1 MADERTEDG
10 RMGRPAGAAGKEQ
23 GTGREKRWFA
33 CTFLAMAAALCGL
46 AGLTAWVDPF
56 FHYHKPQAGLAY
68 PIHNQRYMNDGIL
81 RHFDYEAVITGTSM
95 TENFKAS
102 DFERLWGVKTVK
114 TPFSGGSYKEI
125 NDSLARILRK
135 EKRVKYVVRC
145 LDYSMLLSDKDSMR
159 YEHDFYPWYLYD
171 DIPWND
177 VKYVLNK
184 SVLFDN
190 TLGVLKYT
198 KDGGTTTDFDT
209 YSNWNASYTFGKEPV
224 LKGYTRPGE
233 SAEQEGL
240 SMELKERIR
249 GSLEQNVLSLAR
261 ECPDTTFLVF
271 FSPYSIVYWDSLKQS
286 GTLRQH
292 IEAEREAIKALA
304 GQENIELYSFSD
316 CFELVCDLNNYKDM
330 AHYSEAVNAMIL
342 EWMHEGE
349 HRITAENYEAYLESI
364 EEFYFSYEYDA
375 RFEGE

>member
-1 MADERTEDG
+1 MTDERMPQPG
-10 RMGRPAGAAGKEQ
+10 RETKAE
-23 GTGREKRWFA
+23 GREKRWFA
-33 CTFLAMAAALCGL
+33 GTLLLLTAALCGL

-68 PIHNQRYMNDGIL
+68 PINNQRYMNDGIL

-95 TENFKAS
+95 TENFRAS

-114 TPFSGGSYKEI
+114 TPFSGGTYKEI
-125 NDSLARILRK
+125 NDSLARALRRGR
-135 EKRVKYVVRC
+135 RVKYVVRC
-145 LDYSMLLSDKDSMR
+145 LDYSMLLNDKDSMR
-159 YEHDFYPWYLYD
+159 YENDFYPWYLYD

-177 VKYVLNK
+177 VRYVLNK

-190 TLGVLKYT
+190 TLSVLKYT
-198 KDGGTTTDFDT
+198 KEGGATTDFDT

-224 LKGYTRPGE
+224 LKGYTRPGA
-233 SAEQEGL
+233 SGTQAEFSQ
-240 SMELKERIR
+240 ELKERMH

-261 ECPDTTFLVF
+261 EFPDTTFLLF

-286 GTLRQH
+286 GALEQH
-292 IEAEREAIKALA
+292 IEAEREAIEALT

-316 CFELVCDLNNYKDM
+316 CFELVCDLNNYKDT
-330 AHYSEAVNAMIL
+330 AHYGESVNGRML

-349 HRITAENYEAYLESI
+349 HRITKENYESYLKKI
-364 EEFYFSYEYDA
+364 EEFYSSYDYDA
-375 RFEGE
+375 IFEAE

>member
-1 MADERTEDG
+1 M
-10 RMGRPAGAAGKEQ
+10 
-23 GTGREKRWFA
+23 
-33 CTFLAMAAALCGL
+33 
-46 AGLTAWVDPF
+46 
-56 FHYHKPQAGLAY
+56 
-68 PIHNQRYMNDGIL
+68 
-81 RHFDYEAVITGTSM
+81 
-95 TENFKAS
+95 
-102 DFERLWGVKTVK
+102 
-114 TPFSGGSYKEI
+114 
-125 NDSLARILRK
+125 
-135 EKRVKYVVRC
+135 
-145 LDYSMLLSDKDSMR
+145 
-159 YEHDFYPWYLYD
+159 
-171 DIPWND
+171 
-177 VKYVLNK
+177 LNK

-198 KDGGTTTDFDT
+198 KDGGATTDFDT

-286 GTLRQH
+286 GTLGQH

-375 RFEGE
+375 IFEGE